1 MDPVRL
7 LTIAGS
13 DCGGGAGIQAD
24 LKTFCS
30 LGCYGMS
37 VICALTAQNTMGV
50 KRIFSVPAS
59 FVSDQMDAVLEDIAA
74 DAVKIGMLHEPA
86 IVQTV
91 VDRLR
96 FFGVSRI
103 VADPVMVS
111 ETGSRLLQPEAI
123 DALQRFL
130 FPLAELITP
139 NRFEAAVLLGMEA
152 QQLIDAD
159 PSQLRRAC
167 IALAKSGANAV
178 LLKGGHAADTKTA
191 SDLLYLSAEDRFECF
206 DSPRIATRNTHGTGC
221 TLSSAI
227 AAFLGMGFSLVEAV
241 SKAKA
246 FVQRA
251 IEAAADFRI
260 GKGSG
265 PLAHCV
271 LVRPI

>member
-13 DCGGGAGIQAD
+13 DSGGGAGIQAD

-59 FVSDQMDAVLEDIAA
+59 FVSDQMDAVLEDIGA